1 MNIKIGA
8 KIKALR
14 KRDDITQERLA
25 DILGV
30 TNQAISRW
38 ESESGYPDIEYI
50 TPIANFFNVT
60 IDHLFNHDTA
70 EKRRKIE
77 GYNAQY
83 MELERDRT
91 HGDDKKIDL
100 MRRALAEFPADEK
113 LLVNLA
119 SALYWKWYNAAHQRL
134 SEKRKSYLDIEIFEI
149 FKADDSWGEPV
160 KIMAELLASST
171 NDNIRARC
179 RELLSYIYGCMGEN
193 EKLRAVAEQ
202 CGSVLHAKETILA
215 ATLSG
220 NDGTK
225 CKQELLLALL
235 HILANTIQFIT
246 DPKDLETSIEAN
258 LTIINLFKVVFRGD
272 YGGHTGRMALLYNC
286 YAQALRET
294 KPDEAVNA
302 FAQAF
307 AYAKAHDESFD
318 VETSEKTYTSPYL
331 NRLTYNQKDFIR
343 GDVALLLDEMKQKRN
358 QHLRKIAKFVA
369 LVEEAEAWVAEMDN

>member
-60 IDHLFNHDTA
+60 IDHLFNHDIA

-77 GYNAQY
+77 DYNAQY

-91 HGDDKKIDL
+91 HGEEKKIDL

-134 SEKRKSYLDIEIFEI
+134 KEKGENYLVFEI
-149 FKADDSWGEPV
+149 FKTDESWEEPV
-160 KIMAELLASST
+160 KIMEELLASST
-171 NDNIRARC
+171 NDIIRARC
-179 RELLSYIYGCMGEN
+179 RELLSYVYGCIGEN
-193 EKLRAVAEQ
+193 EKHRAIAEQ

-215 ATLSG
+215 ASLLG
-220 NDGTK
+220 DDGTK

-235 HILANTIQFIT
+235 HILANTMQFMT
-246 DPKDLETSIEAN
+246 DPKDLETNIEAN
-258 LTIINLFKVVFRGD
+258 LTIINLFKVIFRGD
-272 YGGHTGRMALLYNC
+272 YGGHTGRMALLYSC

-302 FAQAF
+302 FSQALT
-307 AYAKAHDESFD
+307 YAKAHDESFD
-318 VETSEKTYTSPYL
+318 VEISEKAYTSPYL

-343 GDVALLLDEMKQKRN
+343 GEVVLLLDEMKQKSN
-358 QHLRKIAKFVA
+358 QHLREISKFVA
-369 LVEEAEAWVAEMDN
+369 LVEEAEAWVKEKG